1 MPGSKVRYGSDL
13 IVDLLHLYDIPY
25 VSLNPGSSFRGL
37 HDSLVNYGDN
47 KPEMITCQHEEIAV
61 GIAHGYAKATGK
73 PMAAI
78 LHNVVGLLH
87 GAMAIYYAYLDRVP
101 VLILGAG
108 GPMDVGR
115 RRPRIDW
122 IHTALV
128 QGNAV
133 RDYVKWDNQ
142 PIGAAAVPDT
152 FARGY
157 RVMMTQPQ
165 GPVYL
170 CYDAGFQEDPLEE
183 EVEMPTKARPFTHT
197 LIQGDPAALR
207 QAAEL
212 LVEAEHPVIIADYLG
227 RNPDAF
233 HALVSL
239 AERLAIPVIDSNARL
254 NFPNR
259 HPLNLSYVPGV
270 LEEADLVLSLD
281 VRDLYGPLT
290 RLDKV
295 TRRTEYITPP
305 NCKFVE
311 IGLGDIEI
319 SKWSQDFQKF
329 IQTDISILADT
340 ALAVPELQRQAE
352 AVLARSNGREARLK
366 ERAAQIAAR
375 HEAAWKQWREDAK
388 ADWDQSPIGLGR
400 LAAEVWEVI
409 KDEDWVLTANTL
421 EEWALKTWDFDKPY
435 RHPGKALGTAT
446 QIGISLGVALAHRG
460 TGKLVVDIQ
469 PDGDLMFDA
478 GALWIAAHDR
488 IPLLVVMYN
497 NRAYYND
504 WEHQIRMAQQRGTD
518 EARAYIGME
527 IGRPAPDFATL
538 AKAMGWYAEGPIE
551 NPNDIRAAVERAKR
565 VVLDEGRPALVD
577 TITQFR

>member
-1 MPGSKVRYGSDL
+1 MPGSSTRYGSDL
-13 IVDLLHLYDIPY
+13 IVDLLHLYDIPF

-47 KPEMITCQHEEIAV
+47 KPEMIECTHEELAV

-87 GAMAIYYAYLDRVP
+87 GAMAIYYSYLDRVP

-157 RVMMTQPQ
+157 RVMMTEPQ

-170 CYDAGFQEDPLEE
+170 VYDAGFQEDPLKE
-183 EVEMPTKARPFTHT
+183 EVALPTRDKPFTST
-197 LIQGDPAALR
+197 RMQGDPAALR
-207 QAAEL
+207 QAAEM
-212 LVEAEHPVIIADYLG
+212 LVQAENPVIVADYLG
-227 RNPDAF
+227 RNHESF
-233 HALVSL
+233 HALVRL
-239 AERLAIPVIDSNARL
+239 AERLSVPVIDMNARL
-254 NFPNR
+254 NFPSR
-259 HPLNLSYVPGV
+259 HPLNLTGSDV
-270 LEEADLVLSLD
+270 LERADLVLSLD
-281 VRDLYGPLT
+281 VRDLVGPLT
-290 RLDKV
+290 RLDRV
-295 TRRTEYITPP
+295 TRRTEFITPQ
-305 NCKFVE
+305 NCRIVE
-311 IGLGDIEI
+311 IGLGDVNI
-319 SKWSQDFQKF
+319 SKWSQDFQQF
-329 IQTDISILADT
+329 IQTDLNILADT
-340 ALAVPELQRQAE
+340 SLAVPELLRLSE
-352 AVLARSNGREARLK
+352 EVLAQSNGREARLK
-366 ERAAQIAAR
+366 ARAQELAEVRERTQKRWQEEAQQ
-375 HEAAWKQWREDAK
+375 H
-388 ADWDQSPIGLGR
+388 WDQKPTSLPR
-400 LAAEVWEVI
+400 LASEVWEVI
-409 KDEDWVLTANTL
+409 KNDDWVLTANTA
-421 EEWALKTWDFDKPY
+421 EDWALRLWDFDQPY
-435 RHPGKALGTAT
+435 RHPGKSLGTAT
-446 QIGISLGVALAHRG
+446 QIGIALGVGLAYRG

-478 GALWIAAHDR
+478 GALWIAAYHK

-504 WEHQIRMAQQRGTD
+504 WEHQIRMARQRGTD
-518 EARAYIGME
+518 ENLAYLGME
-527 IGRPAPDFATL
+527 INNPAPDFANL
-538 AKAMGWYAEGPIE
+538 AKSFGWYAEGPIE
-551 NPNDIRAAVERAKR
+551 DPAQVRAAVERAAKIVR
-565 VVLDEGRPALVD
+565 EEGRPALVD
-577 TITQFR
+577 TVTQFR

>member
-1 MPGSKVRYGSDL
+1 MPGSSTRYGSDL

-47 KPEMITCQHEEIAV
+47 KPEMIECNHEELAV
-61 GIAHGYAKATGK
+61 AIAHGYAKATGK

-101 VLILGAG
+101 VMILGAG

-157 RVMMTQPQ
+157 RVAMTEPR

-183 EVEMPTKARPFTHT
+183 EVALPTRDKPFTST
-197 LIQGDPAALR
+197 RMQGDPAALQ

-212 LVEAEHPVIIADYLG
+212 LVAAENPVIIADYLG
-227 RNPDAF
+227 RNHDAF
-233 HALVSL
+233 HALVRF
-239 AERLAIPVIDSNARL
+239 AERFQVPVVDINARL
-254 NFPNR
+254 NFPTR
-259 HPLNLSYVPGV
+259 HPLNLTGSDV
-270 LEEADLVLSLD
+270 LTRADLVLSLD
-281 VRDLYGPLT
+281 VRDLVGPLT
-290 RLDKV
+290 RLDRV
-295 TRRTEYITPP
+295 TRRTEFITPK
-305 NCKFVE
+305 NCRIVE
-311 IGLGDIEI
+311 IGLGDINI
-319 SKWSQDFQKF
+319 SKWSQDFQQF
-329 IQTDISILADT
+329 LQTDLNILADT
-340 ALAVPELQRQAE
+340 SLAVPELQRLGE
-352 AVLARSNGREARLK
+352 EVLARSNGREARIK
-366 ERAAQIAAR
+366 ARAGELAGVR
-375 HEAAWKQWREDAK
+375 EATQKRWREESDKQWDLK
-388 ADWDQSPIGLGR
+388 PIGLPR
-400 LAAEVWEVI
+400 LASEVWEVI
-409 KDEDWVLTANTL
+409 KNDDWVLTANTL
-421 EEWALKTWDFDKPY
+421 EDWALRLWDFDQPY
-435 RHPGKALGTAT
+435 RHPGKSLGTAT
-446 QIGISLGVALAHRG
+446 QIGIALGVALAHRG

-478 GALWIAAHDR
+478 GALWIAAYHK

-504 WEHQIRMAQQRGTD
+504 WEHQIRMARQRGTD
-518 EARAYIGME
+518 ENLAYLGME
-527 IGRPAPDFATL
+527 IDNPAPDFASL
-538 AKAMGWYAEGPIE
+538 AKSFGWYAEGPIDD
-551 NPNDIRAAVERAKR
+551 PAQIRAAVDRAAKIVR
-565 VVLDEGRPALVD
+565 DEGRPALVD
-577 TITQFR
+577 TLTQYR